1 MDRHHTIDHVRR
13 SQSRKLVWAAACNQ
27 VVVVQLWAAGRNQ
40 VVELLVAYQ
49 VVELL
54 LVVANKVVQL
64 LVLQTSYP
72 RCS

>member
-1 MDRHHTIDHVRR
+1 
-13 SQSRKLVWAAACNQ
+13 

-54 LVVANKVVQL
+54 LVVANKVLVFLENFFAFL
-64 LVLQTSYP
+64 LGLHLPLY
-72 RCS
+72 